1 MSKDIFELYIKK
13 YGLSSKVKVEVSKE
27 PSPITAMFK
36 YVDDNL
42 KDVNVIF
49 GVSKKGGDES
59 RFKSVQKYYADNE
72 HIHLIDPMTTAV
84 EPYVDEDGQPISAT
98 DAR

>member
-1 MSKDIFELYIKK
+1 MSKEIFELYIRK

-49 GVSKKGGDES
+49 GVSKKGGD
-59 RFKSVQKYYADNE
+59 
-72 HIHLIDPMTTAV
+72 
-84 EPYVDEDGQPISAT
+84 
-98 DAR
+98 